1 MMPDQVKFEELLTKG
16 LRNFFFESQKKFE
29 IWIRGEGLD
38 MKLINLRDGEAIY
51 VDKVSIALKEK

>member
-1 MMPDQVKFEELLTKG
+1 MMPDQVKFEELLTKA
-16 LRNFFFESQKKFE
+16 LRNFFFESQRKFE

-38 MKLINLRDGEAIY
+38 MKLINLRDGEGIY